1 MKRQS
6 IAVASTVLAVGLL
19 AGCVSNQDLMEV
31 RQIAEQAR
39 ADAAAAQQTAS
50 AAQQTANEARTT
62 AEQAM
67 QMSRDTDERV
77 NRMFQRSMLK

>member
-1 MKRQS
+1 MKRTLWMM
-6 IAVASTVLAVGLL
+6 AGGVVVVGLL
-19 AGCVSNQDLMEV
+19 AGCATNKDLAEV

-39 ADAAAAQQTAS
+39 ADAAAAQQA
-50 AAQQTANEARTT
+50 ANEAQAT
-62 AEQAM
+62 ANQAM